1 MKKKQVSPAVTPKRG
16 RPRKNTLTPVNKKPS
31 VAGRAKAYRES
42 LEKENFEL
50 QRLAL
55 YWKDAYTKL
64 EAEYRGKD
72 AVIRYLETKIAQLI
86 SK

>member
-1 MKKKQVSPAVTPKRG
+1 MKTQQKRRG
-16 RPRKNTLTPVNKKPS
+16 RPPKNVLTPVNKKPS
-31 VAGRAKAYRES
+31 NAGKAKAYRES

-64 EAEYRGKD
+64 DSEYRGKD